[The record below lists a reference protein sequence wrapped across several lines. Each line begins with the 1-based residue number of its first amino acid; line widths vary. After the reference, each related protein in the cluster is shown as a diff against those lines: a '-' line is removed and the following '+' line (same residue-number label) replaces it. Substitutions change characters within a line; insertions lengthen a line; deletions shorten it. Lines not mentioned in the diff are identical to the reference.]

1 MLRRLALIAGLV
13 SAFNITTA
21 YAQTWKPE
29 KPVEMVV
36 GVAAGGSVD
45 IHARLVQKLW
55 QGVVPVPVTVVNRP
69 SAGSAVA
76 WAYLNQHAGDG
87 HFISL
92 TSNSIVINSIL
103 GQNPLNFT
111 DVTPICQLVNE
122 FIALSVKAD
131 SPYKTVQDIVAALR
145 KDPESVRFGLATS
158 LGNPNHIA
166 IALMA
171 RSAGVDPKKLR
182 VVVFNASPQAMT
194 AVLGGHLDVVASN
207 ASGPQ
212 VHVQAGTMR
221 TIVVAA
227 PKRLGGALATIPTF
241 RESKMDIVSGF
252 WRGAIGPKGLR
263 PEQVAYWE
271 EQFAKAAQSPE
282 WKAEMDK
289 GQLEQTFM
297 RAAESR
303 KFLEAESKEYRAIL
317 TELGLAKPAQ

>member
-1 MLRRLALIAGLV
+1 MLHRLALLAGFV
-13 SAFNITTA
+13 SALNVTTA
-21 YAQTWKPE
+21 VAQSWKPE
-29 KPVEMVV
+29 KPVEMIV

-55 QGVVPVPVTVVNRP
+55 QGVVPVPVNVVNRP

-76 WAYLNQHAGDG
+76 WNYMNQHPGDG

-103 GQNPLNFT
+103 GQNPLNYT
-111 DVTPICQLVNE
+111 DITPLCQLVNE
-122 FIALSVKAD
+122 YIALSVKAD
-131 SPYKTVQDIVAALR
+131 SPYKTVQDLVAALK

-171 RSAGVDPKKLR
+171 RAAGVDPKKLR
-182 VVVFNASPQAMT
+182 VAVFTASPQAMT
-194 AVLGGHLDVVASN
+194 GVLGGHLDVVASN

-212 VHVQAGTMR
+212 VYVQSGTMR
-221 TIVVAA
+221 TLVVAA
-227 PKRLGGALATIPTF
+227 PKRLGGGLATVPTF
-241 RESKMDIVSGF
+241 KEHKMDIVSGF
-252 WRGAIGPKGLR
+252 WRGAIGPKGLK

-282 WKAEMDK
+282 WKAEMEK

-317 TELGLAKPAQ
+317 TDLGLAKTAQ